1 MDGGQQHH
9 HPLLWM
15 DNVRPI
21 ETSDMGGKGTG
32 GVFMMVLVSWGA
44 RVVRIS
50 GIDGE
55 GKLGEDLSFFF
66 INL

>member
-1 MDGGQQHH
+1 
-9 HPLLWM
+9 M